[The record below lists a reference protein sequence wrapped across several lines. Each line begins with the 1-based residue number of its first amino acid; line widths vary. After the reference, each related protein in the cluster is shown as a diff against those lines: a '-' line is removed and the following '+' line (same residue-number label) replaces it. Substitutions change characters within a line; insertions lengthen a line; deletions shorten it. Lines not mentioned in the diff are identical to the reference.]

1 MGPWS
6 IPRHIAA
13 RQLALMAKF
22 QIGDIV
28 TVKGYG
34 GHAEIIGMEV
44 DGVTPHGYPKYL
56 CTVRFGPNST
66 DNETLNHIDLP
77 FGPYRKRNR
86 DRHHQFY
93 AGKLQSIDSD
103 QDNDIDNNGNTTKST
118 TKQGKS
124 QEQIQKELKA
134 IEIEMKLLEAELA

>member
-13 RQLALMAKF
+13 RQLAVMAKDNLHKF

-44 DGVTPHGYPKYL
+44 DGVTPQGHPKYL
-56 CTVRFGPNST
+56 CTVRFGPIAT

-77 FGPYRKRNR
+77 FGPYRKRSR
-86 DRHHQFY
+86 DRLHQFY
-93 AGKLQSIDSD
+93 AGKPQGIGIDD
-103 QDNDIDNNGNTTKST
+103 QAEGST

-134 IEIEMKLLEAELA
+134 IEIEMA

>member
-1 MGPWS
+1 
-6 IPRHIAA
+6 
-13 RQLALMAKF
+13 MAKF

-77 FGPYRKRNR
+77 FGPYRKRSR

-93 AGKLQSIDSD
+93 AGKLQSIDND
-103 QDNDIDNNGNTTKST
+103 QDNDIDNNGNTTKSTTKST

-134 IEIEMKLLEAELA
+134 IEIEMALLKAELS

>member
-1 MGPWS
+1 
-6 IPRHIAA
+6 
-13 RQLALMAKF
+13 MAKF

-77 FGPYRKRNR
+77 FGPYRKRSR

-93 AGKLQSIDSD
+93 AGKLQS
-103 QDNDIDNNGNTTKST
+103 IDNNGNTTKST

-134 IEIEMKLLEAELA
+134 IEIEMALLKAELS